1 MMPEV
6 YPKQFFHQRSAR
18 VQKASCFLMMPFAAK
33 FDKVNELLQQTIQSP
48 ELNIA
53 CRRADD
59 IRSPN
64 ILETILVNIA
74 KSEYVIADL
83 TDCNPNVFY
92 ELGLAHCVKE
102 ADKVILLTQSMDFVP
117 FDLRHL
123 RCIVYKPTVSGLDAL
138 KDELIE
144 TFHEVARDSFRF
156 NVREGSRIPFGKKLV
171 GHNSNLFELTFNVVH
186 IGYGVVKISID
197 FAEHA
202 IDQETSKVD
211 SQFLMLNED
220 EWSVQTVNNIPWRLH
235 LSQYS
240 DNGAVLVLEKS

>member
-1 MMPEV
+1 MPEV
-6 YPKQFFHQRSAR
+6 YPKQFFRLRSAR
-18 VQKASCFLMMPFAAK
+18 VQKASCFLMMPFAPK
-33 FDKVNELLQQTIQSP
+33 FDSVNVLLQGTLQSP

-102 ADKVILLTQSMDFVP
+102 AEKVILLTQSMEFVP

-123 RCIVYKPTVSGLDAL
+123 RCIVYEPSPSGMDGLR
-138 KDELIE
+138 DELIK
-144 TFHEVARDSFRF
+144 TFNEVARDSFRF
-156 NVREGSRIPFGKKLV
+156 KVREGSRIAFGKKLV

-186 IGYGVVKISID
+186 VGYGVVKMSID
-197 FAEHA
+197 FTEYA
-202 IDQETSKVD
+202 IDQETSKVEP
-211 SQFLMLNED
+211 QFLMLNEG

-235 LSQYS
+235 LSQYTAH
-240 DNGAVLVLEKS
+240 GAVLVLEKS

>member
-1 MMPEV
+1 MPEV
-6 YPKQFFHQRSAR
+6 YPKQFFRQRSAR
-18 VQKASCFLMMPFAAK
+18 VQKASCFLMMPFAAE
-33 FDKVNELLQQTIQSP
+33 FDDVNELLQTTLQSP
-48 ELNIA
+48 DLNIA

-83 TDCNPNVFY
+83 TNCNPNVFY

-102 ADKVILLTQSMDFVP
+102 ADKVILLTQSMNFVP

-123 RCIVYKPTVSGLDAL
+123 RCIVYDSSTSGLHTL
-138 KDELIE
+138 RDELIE
-144 TFHEVARDSFRF
+144 TFNEVARDSFRF

-171 GHNSNLFELTFNVVH
+171 GHNRNLFELTFHVVH
-186 IGYGVVKISID
+186 VGYGVVKLSID

-202 IDQETSKVD
+202 IDQETAKVD

-220 EWSVQTVNNIPWRLH
+220 EWSVQTVDNIPWRLH
-235 LSQYS
+235 LSQYT
-240 DNGAVLVLEKS
+240 DNNAVLVLEKS